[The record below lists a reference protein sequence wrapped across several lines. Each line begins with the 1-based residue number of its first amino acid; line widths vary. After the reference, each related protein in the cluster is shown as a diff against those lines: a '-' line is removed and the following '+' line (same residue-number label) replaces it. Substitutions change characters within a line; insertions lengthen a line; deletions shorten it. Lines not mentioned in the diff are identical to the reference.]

1 LRNLLSIKVILLIY
15 TKENGIF
22 LNFMDG
28 FLLKYQKI
36 KSIKSERMLILDK
49 ANNLR
54 ISIIRKS
61 LLIARINKLFVDYVL

>member
-1 LRNLLSIKVILLIY
+1 MRNLLSIKVILLIY
-15 TKENGIF
+15 SKKNGIF

-28 FLLKYQKI
+28 FLLKHQKI
-36 KSIKSERMLILDK
+36 KTLKSESMLILDK

-61 LLIARINKLFVDYVL
+61 LLIFKINKLFRDYLL